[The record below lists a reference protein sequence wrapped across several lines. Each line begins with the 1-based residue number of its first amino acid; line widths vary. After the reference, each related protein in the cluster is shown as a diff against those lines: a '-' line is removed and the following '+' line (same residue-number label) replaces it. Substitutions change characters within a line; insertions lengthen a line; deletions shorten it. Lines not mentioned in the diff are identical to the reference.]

1 MAVIQNTVASSIKG
15 YWGVPNIMAMDG
27 YGGQMIWI
35 NFDDKRIV
43 VANAIYSTYDWKKI
57 VADTVKNGL

>member
-27 YGGQMIWI
+27 YGGQMI
-35 NFDDKRIV
+35 
-43 VANAIYSTYDWKKI
+43 
-57 VADTVKNGL
+57 